1 MPSKIQVTFDCAE
14 PERLATFWATVL
26 AYEVQPPPDGYSTWE
41 EFAIDHG
48 IPEDQRG
55 SISAIVDPEGDGPRI
70 FFQRVP
76 ESKSAKNR
84 VHLDV
89 NVTRRDAKPEERRAH
104 VDAEAERL
112 VTAGATKQNAVEERG
127 GYWVVMTDPEE
138 NEFCVQ

>member
-26 AYEVQPPPDGYSTWE
+26 SYEVQPSPDGYSTWE

-48 IPEDQRG
+48 IPGHQRG
-55 SISAIVDPEGDGPRI
+55 SISAIVDPEGDGPRL

-89 NVTRRDAKPEERRAH
+89 NVSRKGAEPDERRTQI
-104 VDAEAERL
+104 DAEVERL
-112 VTAGATKQNAVEERG
+112 VTAGATKQDAVEERG
-127 GYWVVMTDPEE
+127 GYWVVMTDPEG
-138 NEFCVQ
+138 NEFWVQ